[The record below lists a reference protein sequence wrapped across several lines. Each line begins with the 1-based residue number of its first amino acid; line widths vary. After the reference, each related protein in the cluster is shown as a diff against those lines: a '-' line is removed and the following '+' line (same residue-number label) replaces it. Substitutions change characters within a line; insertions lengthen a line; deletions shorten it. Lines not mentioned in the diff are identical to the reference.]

1 MKEICL
7 DELKI
12 VQLDIMS
19 SIHRFCE
26 KYHLRYSLSCGSML
40 GAARHKGYIPWDD
53 DIDIYLLRE
62 DYDKMVKKGNYKIK
76 SIVYDNFIKCKKDS
90 EFVILLND
98 GQYIKTNYSTLV
110 SKNIIGII
118 KSYKNYIWKYKNL

>member
-62 DYDKMVKKGNYKIK
+62 DYDKMVR
-76 SIVYDNFIKCKKDS
+76 NFPDLWEGKYQFCTLERDS
-90 EFVILLND
+90 KWGLPYGKVCDSRTIPRP
-98 GQYIKTNYSTLV
+98 
-110 SKNIIGII
+110 
-118 KSYKNYIWKYKNL
+118 